1 MAIANVKFE
10 GIRLN
15 DAEAL
20 GSVWTD
26 LGGGKASL
34 ETDFRYQGS
43 NSVSEK
49 VGTSEGGVAYTD
61 PTGVDLSTPPTV
73 FIAKVL
79 ATTSGILNNIG
90 ATGGKIELGSGGT
103 RGDYN
108 QYYVVGGDTYPIK
121 GGWLIIP
128 VDPNAT
134 ASNTPGATPTLTSI
148 DYFGWATTFTGTSKV
163 ENVIM
168 DAVDT
173 LPSGK
178 GLVVEG
184 GTGAD
189 PVASISNFVS
199 FDEGTS
205 TNRYGI
211 ISTTEGANIITGT
224 LSIGG
229 DSASASAQTSYTDN
243 NQVIIFPGALFLSQ
257 PGFFGINYNLH
268 NSSTVITINNCFHK
282 SEGDSAQSDADTRP
296 DYIVGSNNGTLT
308 VSGAVYDTFRK
319 FEMTDAASFSACT
332 FAGGAGIFHNNASI
346 TGCAINNM
354 TDSSAIT
361 TLASYMVNLT
371 DTSFSKTSGT
381 VGHAINLGLVAQAGD
396 DAITLNALTFTGYG
410 TGTTG
415 TFTGAITRDSAS
427 MSVSVGAGNT
437 FTINV
442 DGNSTVP
449 TIENL
454 GTGDVVVTQ
463 AATVSLTRLLG
474 NTEISVLDNPSPYS
488 WDGTGGQP
496 AVTTITSTET
506 VSANTF
512 TGNNTNYYQ
521 INTGGTFVTIDAVG
535 SATFSTFPGVLSDTN
550 ATSPRSLAD
559 GDKIR
564 VIVRDNADNPSLQ
577 LFDEFEVDADPTAPT
592 TTSIITKTLS
602 AGFTSTF
609 GSAITGA
616 NSKTVTVEK
625 VDARYQFSTPVG
637 NVIDILAYR
646 TGSLPILNTGTV
658 AETGNVPLIQ
668 SGDRNYN
675 NPA

>member
-1 MAIANVKFE
+1 MAIASVKFE
-10 GIRLN
+10 GSRLN

-61 PTGVDLSTPPTV
+61 PTGVDLSTTPTV

-103 RGDYN
+103 RTNYS

-134 ASNTPGATPTLTSI
+134 ASNTPGTAPTLTSI

-211 ISTTEGANIITGT
+211 ISTTEGANIINGT

-229 DSASASAQTSYTDN
+229 DSAGASAQTSYTDN
-243 NQVIIFPGALFLSQ
+243 NEVIIFPGALFLSQ

-332 FAGGAGIFHNNASI
+332 FAGGADIFHNNASI

-415 TFTGAITRDSAS
+415 TFTGAITRDSAA

-474 NTEISVLDNPSPYS
+474 NTEISALDNPSPYS
-488 WDGTGGQP
+488 ATSLP
-496 AVTTITSTET
+496 APSITTVASTET

-512 TGNNTNYYQ
+512 VGDNTNYYQ

-535 SATFSTFPGVLSDTN
+535 SAVFSTFPGVLSDTN
-550 ATSPRSLAD
+550 ASNPRALAD

-564 VIVRDNADNPSLQ
+564 VVVRDDDTNPSLQ
-577 LFDEFEVDADPTAPT
+577 LFDEFEVDADPTVPS

-602 AGFTSTF
+602 SGFTSVF
-609 GSAITGA
+609 GTAITGA

-625 VDARYQFSTPVG
+625 VDARFQFSTPVG
-637 NVIDILAYR
+637 NVLDILAFR
-646 TGSLPILNTGTV
+646 TGSDPILTLNNV
-658 AETGNVPLIQ
+658 AETGNIPLTQ
-668 SGDRNYN
+668 VGDRNYRD
-675 NPA
+675 PA

>member
-1 MAIANVKFE
+1 MTIANVKFE
-10 GIRLN
+10 GNRL
-15 DAEAL
+15 DTAEAL

-61 PTGVDLSTPPTV
+61 PTGVDLSTTPTV
-73 FIAKVL
+73 FLAKVL

-103 RGDYN
+103 RTNYS

-134 ASNTPGATPTLTSI
+134 ASNTPGTAPTLTTI
-148 DYFGWATTFTGTSKV
+148 NYFGWATTFTGTSKV

-178 GLVVEG
+178 GLLVEG

-199 FDEGTS
+199 FDEGVS

-211 ISTTEGANIITGT
+211 ISTAEGANIITGT
-224 LSIGG
+224 ISIGG

-243 NQVIIFPGALFLSQ
+243 NEVIIFPGALFLSQ

-268 NSSTVITINNCFHK
+268 NSSTAISINNCFHK

-296 DYIVGSNNGTLT
+296 DYIVASNNGTLT

-319 FEMTDAASFSACT
+319 FQMTDAASFSACT
-332 FAGGAGIFHNNASI
+332 FAGGADIFHNNASI

-354 TDSSAIT
+354 TDSSAVT
-361 TLASYMVNLT
+361 TLTSYMGNLT
-371 DTSFSKTSGT
+371 NTSFSKTPGT

-396 DAITLNALTFTGYG
+396 DAITLTALTFTGYG

-415 TFTGAITRDSAS
+415 TITGAITRDSAA

-463 AATVSLTRLLG
+463 SATVSLTRLLG

-488 WDGTGGQP
+488 ATSLP
-496 AVTTITSTET
+496 APSITTVASTET
-506 VSANTF
+506 VSADTF

-535 SATFSTFPGVLSDTN
+535 SAVFSTFPGVLSDTN
-550 ATSPRSLAD
+550 ATNPRSLAD

-564 VIVRDNADNPSLQ
+564 VVVRDDGDNPSLQ

-602 AGFTSTF
+602 AGFTSAF
-609 GSAITGA
+609 GTAITGA

-625 VDARYQFSTPVG
+625 VDARFSFSTPVG
-637 NVIDILAYR
+637 NVIDILAFR
-646 TGSLPILNTGTV
+646 TGSLPVLNIGTI

-668 SGDRNYN
+668 TGDRNYN

>member
-1 MAIANVKFE
+1 MAIASVKFE
-10 GIRLN
+10 GSRLN

-61 PTGVDLSTPPTV
+61 PTGVDLSTTPTV

-103 RGDYN
+103 RTNYS

-134 ASNTPGATPTLTSI
+134 ASNTPGTAPTLTSI
-148 DYFGWATTFTGTSKV
+148 DYFGWGCTFTGTSKV

-173 LPSGK
+173 IPSGK

-211 ISTTEGANIITGT
+211 IATTEGANIINGT

-229 DSASASAQTSYTDN
+229 DSAGASAQTSYTDN
-243 NQVIIFPGALFLSQ
+243 NEVIIFPGALFLSQ

-332 FAGGAGIFHNNASI
+332 FAGGADIFHNNASI

-415 TFTGAITRDSAS
+415 TFTGAITRDSAA

-488 WDGTGGQP
+488 ATSLP
-496 AVTTITSTET
+496 APSITTVASTET

-512 TGNNTNYYQ
+512 VGDNTNYYQ

-535 SATFSTFPGVLSDTN
+535 SAVFSTFPGVLSDTN
-550 ATSPRSLAD
+550 ASNPRALAD

-564 VIVRDNADNPSLQ
+564 VVVRDDDTNPSLQ
-577 LFDEFEVDADPTAPT
+577 LFDEFEVDADPTAPS

-602 AGFTSTF
+602 SGFTSVF
-609 GSAITGA
+609 GTAITGA

-625 VDARYQFSTPVG
+625 VGARFQFSTPVG
-637 NVIDILAYR
+637 NVLDILAFR
-646 TGSLPILNTGTV
+646 TGSDPILTLNNV
-658 AETGNVPLIQ
+658 AETGNIPLTQ
-668 SGDRNYN
+668 VGDRNYRD
-675 NPA
+675 PA

>member
-1 MAIANVKFE
+1 MAIASVKFE

-61 PTGVDLSTPPTV
+61 PTGVDLSTTPTV
-73 FIAKVL
+73 FLAKVL

-103 RGDYN
+103 RANYN

-134 ASNTPGATPTLTSI
+134 ASNTPGTAPTLTSI

-211 ISTTEGANIITGT
+211 IATTEGANIINGT

-229 DSASASAQTSYTDN
+229 DSAGASAQTSYTDN
-243 NQVIIFPGALFLSQ
+243 NEVIIFPGALFLSQ

-268 NSSTVITINNCFHK
+268 NSSTTITINNCFHK

-332 FAGGAGIFHNNASI
+332 FAGGADIFHNNASI

-415 TFTGAITRDSAS
+415 TFTGAITRDSAA

-488 WDGTGGQP
+488 ATSLP
-496 AVTTITSTET
+496 APSITTVASTET

-512 TGNNTNYYQ
+512 VGDNTNYYQ

-535 SATFSTFPGVLSDTN
+535 SAVFSTFPGVLSDTN
-550 ATSPRSLAD
+550 ASNPRALAD

-564 VIVRDNADNPSLQ
+564 VVVRDDDTNPSLQ
-577 LFDEFEVDADPTAPT
+577 LFDEFVVDADPTAPS

-602 AGFTSTF
+602 SGFTSVF
-609 GSAITGA
+609 GTAITGA

-625 VDARYQFSTPVG
+625 VGARFQFSTPVG
-637 NVIDILAYR
+637 NVLDILAFR
-646 TGSLPILNTGTV
+646 TGSDPILTLNNV
-658 AETGNVPLIQ
+658 AETGNIPLTQ
-668 SGDRNYN
+668 VGDRNYRD
-675 NPA
+675 PA